1 MSILTEYNEEQ
12 VLRNR
17 FKEGREVGIAE
28 GKEIGI
34 IEGRIQNLLSQICR
48 KLKKGKTA
56 EQIAEELEEDIAVI
70 RPLYDA
76 AVPFAP
82 EFDWEKIF
90 QTLKF

>member
-34 IEGRIQNLLSQICR
+34 IEGRTQNLLSLICR
-48 KLKKGKTA
+48 KLKKGKDCRTDCGG
-56 EQIAEELEEDIAVI
+56 IGGGYCCHPS
-70 RPLYDA
+70 PL
-76 AVPFAP
+76 
-82 EFDWEKIF
+82 
-90 QTLKF
+90 